1 LSLSLSRLS
10 INIPERYTIG
20 KVWPSDATSEL
31 GYYNRT
37 NTTYCS
43 VGMRSDTECTQS
55 LAGGFPWSGIRSREL
70 LGLTTVT
77 DPSYYDEVEEGTY
90 FHNILTVELLEEY
103 AAPDGWARSGILN
116 CNFHIFSYN
125 FRKSSLLL

>member
-1 LSLSLSRLS
+1 MSLSLSRLS
-10 INIPERYTIG
+10 ERYAIG

-31 GYYNRT
+31 SYYNGT

-55 LAGGFPWSGIRSREL
+55 LAGGFPWSSIGSREL

-90 FHNILTVELLEEY
+90 FHNILTDKL
-103 AAPDGWARSGILN
+103 
-116 CNFHIFSYN
+116 
-125 FRKSSLLL
+125 